1 MLAAAQPAEPID
13 VEDLIRQGVELR
25 RQGKDARALPLF
37 EQAYRL
43 APTPRSAAQLG
54 LVEMTLGYR
63 LEAERH
69 LHEALSAPH
78 DIWVQRHRDQLEDS
92 LHKVRSAIGE
102 LIVTGSPIGAEV
114 RVNGNRVGE
123 LPLLAPIRL
132 GEGPA
137 SVELRAPGYTS
148 ILQKISIMGSRRF
161 SLQMDLRRAPA
172 APPARVQA
180 GPTEV
185 PAITTSER
193 QQARG
198 PDADVLLGV
207 QVWTAGVKPRPEPS
221 LAARVSGGYTLAAL
235 AGERLGLRLG
245 AAAAISFINE
255 DTGRVYFSSLLA
267 MPGLRARLGQRVTGL
282 ADTRGGAGDRLGHPH
297 RLGVAGTRGEHDRS
311 AQRAGGAP
319 RPWASPSRSRRR
331 CRCWGQWGSS
341 GTGTPIRCCARGRSV
356 PLRHRRRAGL
366 APVGDSG
373 QGNHQRGGRSPPS
386 GGSGCQEAGASQI
399 GLGAAMPGVV
409 VPTEVQLQALGGSG
423 GPGGS
428 SAVRAAYIESRAAS
442 LAPAA
447 VSNT

>member
-1 MLAAAQPAEPID
+1 MLRCVIVTVTICFAVMLAAAQPAEPID

-148 ILQKISIMGSRRF
+148 MLQKISIMGSRRF

-172 APPARVQA
+172 APPASVQA

-255 DTGRVYFSSLLA
+255 DAGRVYFTSLLA
-267 MPGLRARLGQRVTGL
+267 TPGLRARLGQRVTGL
-282 ADTRGGAGDRLGHPH
+282 AD
-297 RLGVAGTRGEHDRS
+297 LGVGLVIVSGI
-311 AQRAGGAP
+311 
-319 RPWASPSRSRRR
+319 
-331 CRCWGQWGSS
+331 
-341 GTGTPIRCCARGRSV
+341 GTGSV
-356 PLRHRRRAGL
+356 LL
-366 APVGDSG
+366 AP
-373 QGNHQRGGRSPPS
+373 
-386 GGSGCQEAGASQI
+386 GASTTGALSGLEVRPAVGVAVAVTPALSLLGTMGLVWNRRPDPMLREGAFVRFDTGV
-399 GLGAAMPGVV
+399 GLGWR
-409 VPTEVQLQALGGSG
+409 L
-423 GPGGS
+423 
-428 SAVRAAYIESRAAS
+428 
-442 LAPAA
+442 
-447 VSNT
+447 

>member
-1 MLAAAQPAEPID
+1 MLRCVIVTVTICFALMLTAAQPAEPID

-114 RVNGNRVGE
+114 RINGNRVGE

-137 SVELRAPGYTS
+137 SVELRAPGYNS

-161 SLQMDLRRAPA
+161 SLQMDLRRPPA
-172 APPARVQA
+172 APPASVEA

-185 PAITTSER
+185 PAITASGR
-193 QQARG
+193 QQTKG

-221 LAARVSGGYTLAAL
+221 LAARVSGGYTLAGEPL
-235 AGERLGLRLG
+235 ALRLG
-245 AAAAISFINE
+245 AAAAFSFINE
-255 DTGRVYFSSLLA
+255 DAGRVYFTSLLA
-267 MPGLRARLGQRVTGL
+267 TPGLRARLGSRVTGL
-282 ADTRGGAGDRLGHPH
+282 AD
-297 RLGVAGTRGEHDRS
+297 LGVGLVIVSGIRT
-311 AQRAGGAP
+311 
-319 RPWASPSRSRRR
+319 
-331 CRCWGQWGSS
+331 GS
-341 GTGTPIRCCARGRSV
+341 V
-356 PLRHRRRAGL
+356 LL
-366 APVGDSG
+366 AP
-373 QGNHQRGGRSPPS
+373 
-386 GGSGCQEAGASQI
+386 GASTTGALSGLEVRPAVGVAVAVTPALSLLGTMGLVWNRRPDPMLREGAFVRFDTGV
-399 GLGAAMPGVV
+399 GLGWR
-409 VPTEVQLQALGGSG
+409 L
-423 GPGGS
+423 
-428 SAVRAAYIESRAAS
+428 
-442 LAPAA
+442 
-447 VSNT
+447 